1 MLQPPVKLVQILR
14 PNIPAGILLATAVST
29 VVFTA
34 TPFLIPVIAAD
45 RNVTVGSVGIISTA
59 QLGGFVLASWLAP
72 RWFRPRRTTMTVA
85 IAIGVVSNVLSGLS
99 PTFGM
104 LVAMRLVSGIS
115 LGLIAWISWTE
126 VFGDDER
133 VGDVAVIGPIVGTVA
148 SPAIAV
154 FLDATGPDW
163 LYFALAA
170 IHVVPA
176 VAIRSMRLEAGKRQ
190 RQARH
195 PPTRAA
201 VAILTCLCLLTFGGS
216 AAFVFAAAIGTEH
229 VGLSPF
235 AMSMVFAVN
244 ALAGVPS
251 ARYRGSRSLPGLWMS
266 VTGVCAL
273 LVGAVHVLPVYLVA
287 MPLWGFAFWM
297 GVPGAFSLLAE
308 RSAYPSE
315 RAGDAQSVMAAGRVL
330 GPVVGGALYE
340 ADPIVLGVV
349 AGGVMI
355 AASALLL
362 YIEWRIRPSVL
373 ESLVIRPAEASE

>member
-1 MLQPPVKLVQILR
+1 MLQPPLKLVQTLR

-34 TPFLIPVIAAD
+34 TPFLIPVIADD
-45 RNVTVGSVGIISTA
+45 RNVSVGSVGIISTA

-72 RWFRPRRTTMTVA
+72 RWFRPRRAMMAAA
-85 IAIGVVSNVLSGLS
+85 IAIGIVSNLLSGVS
-99 PTFGM
+99 PWFGM

-133 VGDVAVIGPIVGTVA
+133 VGDVAVIGPVVGTVA
-148 SPAIAV
+148 SPVIAM
-154 FLDATGPDW
+154 FLDAAGPDW

-170 IHVVPA
+170 VHVLPA
-176 VAIRSMRLEAGKRQ
+176 FAIRSMRLEAGKREV
-190 RQARH
+190 RSKHR
-195 PPTRAA
+195 PTRAA
-201 VAILTCLCLLTFGGS
+201 FAILVCLGLLTFGGS

-229 VGLSPF
+229 VGLTPF
-235 AMSMVFAVN
+235 AMSMVFAAN

-251 ARYRGSRSLPGLWMS
+251 ARFRGSRALPGVWMA
-266 VTGVCAL
+266 VTGLCAL

-297 GVPGAFSLLAE
+297 GIPGAFSLLAE
-308 RSAYPSE
+308 RSAYPAE
-315 RAGDAQSVMAAGRVL
+315 RAGDAQSVMAAGRVF
-330 GPVVGGALYE
+330 GPVVGGVLYE
-340 ADPIVLGVV
+340 ASPAVLGAV

-355 AASALLL
+355 AAAVFLL
-362 YIEWRIRPSVL
+362 YVEWRIRPYVL
-373 ESLVIRPAEASE
+373 ESFTTRTA